1 MDADTQKELDNRFF
15 MKNLYFFI
23 GVILL
28 LANFNIFS
36 NGIIN
41 FTFLFNLIIVV
52 FVAKKSVENDK
63 KIKEIQKL

>member
-1 MDADTQKELDNRFF
+1 MDADTKKELDNRFF

-28 LANFNIFS
+28 LANFQIFS

-63 KIKEIQKL
+63 KIKEIQNL